1 MLPKAMTCALLIAVA
16 GMSTA
21 FGAAEACTCVGVSL
35 EEAIAE
41 AGAIF
46 TATALD
52 TQRTEFLGV
61 TYWAMTVQVHQYWKG
76 VISDPMVIY
85 TGENESVCGLLV
97 YPGEEYLFFAYGNP
111 GGYSIGLCSYTMP
124 IGYAGDVIAQ
134 LGPPLAVQ
142 AKPHSWGRV
151 KSIYR

>member
-1 MLPKAMTCALLIAVA
+1 MLPKAMMCALLIAVA
-16 GMSTA
+16 GMSTH
-21 FGAAEACTCVGVSL
+21 FDAAEACTCVGVSL
-35 EEAIAE
+35 EGAISD

-46 TATALD
+46 TATVLD

-61 TYWAMTVQVHQYWKG
+61 TYWMMTVQVHQYWKG

-85 TGENESVCGLLV
+85 TGENEAVCGLLV

-111 GGYSIGLCSYTMP
+111 GEYGIGLCSYTMP
-124 IGYAGDVIAQ
+124 IRYAGDVIAQ

-142 AKPHSWGRV
+142 AGSDTWGKV